1 MSGHSKWSQ
10 IKRQKGAADIKRGA
24 IFSKLTNAI
33 IVAARGGGDPN
44 ANFALKMAVEKAHE
58 ASMPKENIDR
68 AIKRGT
74 GELAGAKLEE
84 ILYEALGP
92 GGIGILIEAATDNR
106 NRTNSEIKN
115 ILTTYGGKLTGSGAV
130 TYLFERM
137 GRFLIDLTVPPAG
150 QAVKKQEELELQ
162 IIDAGAQDFEEQDE
176 VLAVYTKANELEM
189 VKEALETQKTKTKDS
204 SLTWEPKNMVAI
216 ADKNEALKILKL
228 MENLENLDEVTA
240 VYSNFDIPKEL
251 LL

>member
-24 IFSKLTNAI
+24 IFSKLTNTI
-33 IVAARGGGDPN
+33 IVAARAGGDPS
-44 ANFALKMAVEKAHE
+44 ANFALKMAIEKARE

-84 ILYEALGP
+84 ILYEAIGP
-92 GGIGILIEAATDNR
+92 SGIGILIEVATDNR

-115 ILTTYGGKLTGSGAV
+115 ILANFSGKLTGSGAIS
-130 TYLFERM
+130 YQFEKM
-137 GRFLIDLTVPPAG
+137 GRFLISLAG
-150 QAVKKQEELELQ
+150 QNQEELELKV
-162 IIDAGAQDFEEQDE
+162 IDAGAQDFEEQNE
-176 VLAVYTKANELEM
+176 MLAVYTKANELEM
-189 VKEALETQKTKTKDS
+189 VKETLETQGFEIKDS
-204 SLTWEPKNMVAI
+204 SLTWEPKNMVSI
-216 ADKNEALKILKL
+216 VDKNEAAKILKL

-240 VYSNFDIPKEL
+240 VCSNFDLPKEL
-251 LL
+251 L